1 MVSLHNCSSS
11 EHWHSGFVM
20 ERIPARET
28 GVNKAL
34 IPPANTRVC
43 ATGPRPSW
51 CWTTSNSSLTSLW
64 GVVTWATPIKQ
75 GTRGSQCTESGRR
88 YQGLLAETGV
98 KCSKSRRM
106 YTGQA
111 DLRWVGRGLIK
122 MIREKEKRR
131 KPENVKIFTFLLQG
145 SRGQPRT
152 QWVFVTRLQVW
163 SRVNVSPA
171 LGCPDN
177 LLLLILTW
185 WWERRK
191 NRQMKKIIIRGG
203 TSWGLACFLVQGGL
217 GVGVGV
223 AWEGQWALGLWYRQR
238 HKD

>member
-34 IPPANTRVC
+34 IPPANTCVC

-75 GTRGSQCTESGRR
+75 GTGGSQCTESGRR

-106 YTGQA
+106 CTGQA
-111 DLRWVGRGLIK
+111 DLRWGRGLIK
-122 MIREKEKRR
+122 MIRETENRR
-131 KPENVKIFTFLLQG
+131 KPEMSNFYIFASRKQRAAKNSVGVCNQTSGVVKG
-145 SRGQPRT
+145 E
-152 QWVFVTRLQVW
+152 
-163 SRVNVSPA
+163 
-171 LGCPDN
+171 C
-177 LLLLILTW
+177 
-185 WWERRK
+185 
-191 NRQMKKIIIRGG
+191 
-203 TSWGLACFLVQGGL
+203 LACTGL
-217 GVGVGV
+217 PWQPPPSGIDMMVRKKEKQ
-223 AWEGQWALGLWYRQR
+223 ANEENS
-238 HKD
+238 H